1 MVKSSFNKAEWI
13 ILVNNP
19 NDQNYT
25 IKDSEVISRMK
36 GMLIHN
42 VNMKAEDKFPAVN
55 DFHVLPG

>member
-25 IKDSEVISRMK
+25 IKDSEGILRMK
-36 GMLIHN
+36 GMLINN
-42 VNMKAEDKFPAVN
+42 VYMKAEDKFPAVK
-55 DFHVLPG
+55 DFNALLG